1 MHPPLL
7 PNLLRAFEVLEPLAA
22 GGMGQVLR
30 GRHRRSGQPVAVK
43 LLLGRAVAT
52 PAALE
57 GFAREARAAAR
68 LDHPHITR
76 LIDYGLTE
84 DAQPVLIME
93 LASGGDL
100 SRWVQS
106 PPPWATLRDAI
117 GQLLDALA
125 HAHARGLV
133 HRDLKPGNVL
143 LRGRRDRLRG
153 VALTDLGLA
162 ISAQDRAEG
171 VLASAGTPRYMAPE
185 QAQGELHAIGP
196 WTDLYG
202 LGALVWTIAQGS
214 PPPREDEERLALAW
228 HPPRLA
234 APPGLGRWLCGLLA
248 PSPWRRPRHAA
259 AAGAGPLS
267 LIHISEPT
275 RPY

>member
-1 MHPPLL
+1 MPNMPPTLL
-7 PNLLRAFEVLEPLAA
+7 HNPLRAFEVLEPLAA

-30 GRHRRSGQPVAVK
+30 GRHRRSGQAVAVK

-84 DAQPVLIME
+84 DAQPVLILE

-106 PPPWATLRDAI
+106 PPPWATLREAI

-162 ISAQDRAEG
+162 ISAQDRADG

-185 QAQGELHAIGP
+185 QAQGALHAIGP

-202 LGALVWTIAQGS
+202 LGALVWAIAQGS
-214 PPPREDEERLALAW
+214 PPPREEDEERLAAAW
-228 HPPRLA
+228 HPPRLS
-234 APPGLGRWLCGLLA
+234 APPGLGDWLCGLLA

-259 AAGAGPLS
+259 AAAA
-267 LIHISEPT
+267 
-275 RPY
+275 